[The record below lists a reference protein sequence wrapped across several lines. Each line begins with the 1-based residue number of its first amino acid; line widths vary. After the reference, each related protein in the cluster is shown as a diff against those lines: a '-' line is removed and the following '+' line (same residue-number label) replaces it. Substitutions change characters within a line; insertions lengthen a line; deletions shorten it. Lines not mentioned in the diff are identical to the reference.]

1 MNKIM
6 TILQLL
12 EFLAHSRCIIV
23 VASSV
28 FTVLHDGA
36 FFEPEDKNLWG
47 ILFHFFF
54 AQIFLILFN
63 CGNLNKKHCP

>member
-12 EFLAHSRCIIV
+12 EFLAHSRCTTMM
-23 VASSV
+23 ASSV
-28 FTVLHDGA
+28 LTVLHDGA

-47 ILFHFFF
+47 ILFLFF